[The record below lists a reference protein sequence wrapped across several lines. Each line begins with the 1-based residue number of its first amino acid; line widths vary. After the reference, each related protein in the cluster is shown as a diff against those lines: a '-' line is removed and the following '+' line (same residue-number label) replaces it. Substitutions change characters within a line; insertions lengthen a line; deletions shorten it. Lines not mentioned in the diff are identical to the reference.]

1 MNTFKK
7 NFGGEIDYDVQ
18 GPGFDSQHS
27 NKIKRTFFS
36 HFNTKA
42 MYKPLK
48 KTMRMVLIKYS

>member
-1 MNTFKK
+1 MHSNTHYTHTLHMNTFKK

-42 MYKPLK
+42 M
-48 KTMRMVLIKYS
+48 